1 MSGGALYVAGSSHGG
16 DSALD
21 YDIEASISGGIV
33 VAAGQSSMAQ
43 NFGEG
48 STQGAVLVNTSAQN
62 AAGSDIILLDSEG
75 KELLAWTMQ
84 KSYNS
89 VVISAPEIKAG
100 NSYTVKTGDIST
112 AVTMEGLLYGTPA
125 SGDQPGRFTD
135 RLHRTEGRKSAGGGA
150 KRQD

>member
-1 MSGGALYVAGSSHGG
+1 MAGSSHGG

-112 AVTMEGLLYGTPA
+112 AVTMEGLLYG
-125 SGDQPGRFTD
+125 GRISD